1 VRIRTFDSAGGID
14 TAARAAGAGA
24 ALAKGLRPT
33 THVAFVPATRGR
45 PKAVVVVR
53 EHPGGEPTVR
63 VAVPR

>member
-1 VRIRTFDSAGGID
+1 
-14 TAARAAGAGA
+14 
-24 ALAKGLRPT
+24 LRPT